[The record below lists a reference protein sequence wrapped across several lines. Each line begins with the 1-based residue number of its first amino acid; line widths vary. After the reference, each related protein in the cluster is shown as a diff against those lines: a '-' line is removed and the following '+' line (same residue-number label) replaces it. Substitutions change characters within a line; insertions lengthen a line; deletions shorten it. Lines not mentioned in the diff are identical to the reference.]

1 MLEVNDLHVRRGDHE
16 VLHGVSLQVARGER
30 VALHGPSGCGKTTLL
45 LAIAGLV
52 PVTRGHVVLD
62 GHDVTAVPTHRRGVG
77 MVFQDNQ
84 LFPHFNVA
92 ENVAYSLRVAGV
104 PKRQRLQRAA
114 EWLARVGLVGCDSRS
129 VDELSGGEA
138 KRVALVRTLMSSPS
152 VVLLDE
158 PLTGLDEVL
167 HHQLLDDLRSLFDEL
182 DTTVVVVT
190 HDRAEGA
197 ALAHRS
203 VEFAQLLRE

>member
-1 MLEVNDLHVRRGDHE
+1 MLEVNNLHVRRGDHE
-16 VLHGVSLQVARGER
+16 VLRGVSLQVARGER

-62 GHDVTAVPTHRRGVG
+62 GHDVTGVPTHRRGVG
-77 MVFQDNQ
+77 MVFQDDQ

-92 ENVAYSLRVAGV
+92 ENVAYSLRVAGI
-104 PKRQRLQRAA
+104 PKRERLQRAA
-114 EWLARVGLVGCDSRS
+114 EWLTRVGLAGFDSRS

-182 DTTVVVVT
+182 HTTVVVVT